1 MQQENLDK
9 KKTTMIN
16 KLHEFK
22 IDASKRICPKCN
34 DQRELAITNT
44 IHPKTKQIIG
54 AILSLQCFECYAPQD
69 NVLVITHLQ
78 PSEQSP
84 VLTES

>member
-1 MQQENLDK
+1 
-9 KKTTMIN
+9 MIT

-22 IDASKRICPKCN
+22 IDADKRICPTCN

-54 AILSLQCFECYAPQD
+54 AILSLQCFQCYSPQESIL
-69 NVLVITHLQ
+69 NIIHLQ
-78 PSEQSP
+78 PKE
-84 VLTES
+84 